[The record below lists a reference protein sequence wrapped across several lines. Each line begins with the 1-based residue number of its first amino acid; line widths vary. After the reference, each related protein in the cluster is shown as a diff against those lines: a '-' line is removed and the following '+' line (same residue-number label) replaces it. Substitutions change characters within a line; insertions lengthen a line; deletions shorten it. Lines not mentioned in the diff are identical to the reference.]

1 MNITVISPAAKQSR
15 SGNRVTAVRW
25 ARILRALGHRVHVES
40 DGDSGESLDAD
51 LLVAIHAWRS
61 AAAVSQFAARH
72 AERPVV
78 VLLAGTDIYRFQH
91 THAETTLASM
101 RIAHRLVGLH
111 DHVADDIPAEF
122 ADKLRIIYQSAPPLP
137 RPRQPAIRHFDVCV
151 VGHLR
156 DEKDPFRA
164 ARAAA
169 QLPASSRVRI
179 IHLGKAHTEQYAQ
192 AARDEMAINPRYVWR
207 GEVSAGEVRRT
218 FGRCQAM
225 VMSSV
230 MEGGANVVSEAI
242 VAGLPVLASDIS
254 GNRGLLGAGHPAY
267 YPVKDTQGLATLLQR
282 AETEP
287 GFLQAVQHNAA
298 TRTPLFSPDRER
310 DAWAALLAEVLP
322 RE

>member
-25 ARILRALGHRVHVES
+25 ARILRALGHRVQVES
-40 DGDSGESLDAD
+40 DGDPRKHLGAD

-61 AAAVSQFAARH
+61 AAAISQFAATH
-72 AERPVV
+72 ADRPIV

-91 THAETTLASM
+91 THAQTTLASM
-101 RIAHRLVGLH
+101 HIAHRLVGLH

-122 ADKLRIIYQSAPPLP
+122 ADKLRIIYQSAPALP

-169 QLPASSRVRI
+169 RLPVSSRVRI

-192 AARDEMAINPRYVWR
+192 AARNEMATNPRYVWR
-207 GEVSAGEVRRT
+207 GEVSPGQVRRT

-225 VMSSV
+225 VMSSL

-267 YPVKDTQGLATLLQR
+267 YPVEDTQGLAALLLR
-282 AETEP
+282 AENEA
-287 GFLQAVQHNAA
+287 GFLQAVQLNAA
-298 TRTPLFSPDRER
+298 SRKALFAPDRER
-310 DAWAALLAEVLP
+310 DAWAALLTEMTGQ
-322 RE
+322 

>member
-25 ARILRALGHRVHVES
+25 ARILRALGHRVHVQS
-40 DGDSGESLDAD
+40 ADDSRERLEAD

-61 AAAVSQFAARH
+61 APAISRFATAH
-72 AERPVV
+72 ASRPIV

-91 THAETTLASM
+91 SHAETTLGSM
-101 RIAHRLVGLH
+101 RHAHRLVGLH
-111 DHVADDIPAEF
+111 DHVANDIPDEF
-122 ADKLRIIYQSAPPLP
+122 ADKLHIIYQSAAPLA
-137 RPRQPAIRHFDVCV
+137 RPRQPAVRHFDVCV

-179 IHLGKAHTEQYAQ
+179 IHLGKAHTDQYAQ
-192 AARDEMAINPRYVWR
+192 SARDEMASNPRYVWR
-207 GEVSAGEVRRT
+207 GEVSPGEVRRT
-218 FGRCQAM
+218 FGRCHAM

-242 VAGLPVLASDIS
+242 VAGLPVLATDIS
-254 GNRGLLGAGHPAY
+254 GNRGLLGAAHPAY
-267 YPVKDTQGLATLLQR
+267 YPAEDTQGLARLLHR
-282 AETEP
+282 AETES
-287 GFLQAVQHNAA
+287 GFLQGVQRNAA
-298 TRTPLFSPDRER
+298 TRAALFAPERER
-310 DAWAALLAEVLP
+310 AAWACLLQQLV
-322 RE
+322 

>member
-25 ARILRALGHRVHVES
+25 ARILTELGHHVRVEEGQKSH
-40 DGDSGESLDAD
+40 GAD
-51 LLVAIHAWRS
+51 LLVAIHAYRS
-61 AAAVSQFAARH
+61 AQAIDNWISSSPD
-72 AERPVV
+72 RPLV

-91 THAETTLASM
+91 SHADITLASM
-101 RIAHRLVGLH
+101 FAAQRLVGLH
-111 DHVADDIPAEF
+111 DDVGDDIPAQF
-122 ADKLRIIYQSAPPLP
+122 RAKLRIIHQSAAPLP
-137 RPRQPAIRHFDVCV
+137 RPRHAARRHFDICV

-169 QLPASSRVRI
+169 QLPASSKVRI
-179 IHLGKAHTEQYAQ
+179 VHLGKAHSEQYAKD
-192 AARDEMAINPRYVWR
+192 ARDEMSVNARYQWR
-207 GEVSAGEVRRT
+207 GEVAGAQVRRV
-218 FGRCQAM
+218 FARCQAM

-267 YPVKDTQGLATLLQR
+267 YRLEDSADLARLMVR
-282 AETEP
+282 AETEL
-287 GFLQAVQHNAA
+287 GFLQSVRAHAE
-298 TRTPLFSPDRER
+298 TRRHLFTPQRER
-310 DAWAALLAEVLP
+310 AAWAALLDEL
-322 RE
+322 R